1 MSLNMLRCYLT
12 THLRQWH
19 GLQSAQGAFAFTCPL
34 PWAPSPQ
41 LRHVFL
47 PPLTCLLQRA
57 LLWPRQTVSLQRP
70 IQLRVS
76 ATHSIHVTGHDANH
90 PWASAC
96 DPFYMK
102 IDVIMWHFWIL
113 MGGPC
118 LPPLDKIR
126 YMTAN
131 TSLSP
136 PVSLSHPLS
145 YDGPYSFSIWDKTN
159 EGALHWVMLLSYKSL
174 LDAEYQKVKVFITQ
188 SCLALCDP

>member
-19 GLQSAQGAFAFTCPL
+19 GLQSDQGAFAFTCPL
-34 PWAPSPQ
+34 SWAPSPQ
-41 LRHVFL
+41 FRHVFL

-57 LLWPRQTVSLQRP
+57 LLRPRQTVSLQRL

-90 PWASAC
+90 PWAC

-145 YDGPYSFSIWDKTN
+145 YDVPYSFSIWDKTN
-159 EGALHWVMLLSYKSL
+159 EDGLHWVMLLSYKSL